1 MRCPI
6 PIHDSTNMGVSVGMG
21 TAKGVP
27 QSDYPGVQ
35 TQVVNHAGQVP
46 TSAATFNNVDAAA
59 LNTYIKVG
67 TPTRPWIPGVNDCN
81 TWAHQAIYNST
92 PHNLTY
98 SIYEVPITYATGVV
112 VYADGSIHQPGG
124 N

>member
-1 MRCPI
+1 MDHNQYRCFGR
-6 PIHDSTNMGVSVGMG
+6 DGYGEGCASVRL
-21 TAKGVP
+21 
-27 QSDYPGVQ
+27 PGVQ

-46 TSAATFNNVDAAA
+46 TSAVTFNNVDAAA

-67 TPTRPWIPGVNDCN
+67 TPAGPWIPGVNDCN
-81 TWAHQAIYNST
+81 TWANQAISNST
-92 PHNLTY
+92 PQY
-98 SIYEVPITYATGVV
+98 SIYGVPITYATGVV